1 MAFSNTGLVGAN
13 TDRRTSTREYQL
25 GTPLIGNDNNSYVY
39 VQATGAIAAAATCAV
54 NGAFVATSGAGNYT
68 AGAAFAAGEFGWV
81 RKTASP
87 F

>member
-1 MAFSNTGLVGAN
+1 MPFSSTGLVGAN
-13 TDRRTSTREYQL
+13 TDRRTSTREYAL

-39 VQATGAIAAAATCAV
+39 VQATGAIAAATACSV
-54 NGAFVATSGAGNYT
+54 NGAFAATTGAGNYT
-68 AGAAFAAGEFGWV
+68 TGAAFAAGEFGWV